1 MRCCSKSGNSAWN
14 KWQDLI
20 AQADLH
26 EGFFRSTVDEPWCG
40 GVFSWGFWIEPDF
53 NPKYSFDKSASV
65 RSKPAELVLSRWFAT
80 VKS

>member
-1 MRCCSKSGNSAWN
+1 
-14 KWQDLI
+14 
-20 AQADLH
+20 
-26 EGFFRSTVDEPWCG
+26 
-40 GVFSWGFWIEPDF
+40 VFSWGFWIEPDF